1 MYTDSENVTRTLLAG
16 GYHIYEICGEKSPQ
30 QKLRRDCRGK
40 KSPTKIMSA
49 TLTLQGEL
57 LTKCVQIII
66 IIITFIRNLAAA
78 TSCHDYYPLASSVPS
93 Q

>member
-1 MYTDSENVTRTLLAG
+1 V
-16 GYHIYEICGEKSPQ
+16 
-30 QKLRRDCRGK
+30 
-40 KSPTKIMSA
+40 
-49 TLTLQGEL
+49 TLTLKGEL

-66 IIITFIRNLAAA
+66 IITFIRSLAAA